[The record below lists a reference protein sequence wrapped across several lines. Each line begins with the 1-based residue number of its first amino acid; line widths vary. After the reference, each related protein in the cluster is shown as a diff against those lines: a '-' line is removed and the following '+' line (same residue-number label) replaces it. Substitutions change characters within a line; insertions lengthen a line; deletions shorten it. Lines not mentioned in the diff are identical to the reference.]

1 MQFNEIYEVTT
12 NEDKNEYYFTTSLNY
27 HYMFIFYRLKKNI
40 SPNIRTYQTISIC
53 LVSAY

>member
-12 NEDKNEYYFTTSLNY
+12 NEDKNEYHFTTSLNY
-27 HYMFIFYRLKKNI
+27 HYNVYFYRLKKNI